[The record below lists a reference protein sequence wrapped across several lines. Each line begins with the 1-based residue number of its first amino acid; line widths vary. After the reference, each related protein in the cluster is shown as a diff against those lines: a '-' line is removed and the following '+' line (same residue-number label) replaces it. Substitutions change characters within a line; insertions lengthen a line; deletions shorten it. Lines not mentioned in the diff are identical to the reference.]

1 MSIAETLEKEGQM
14 TEQQASMHLEEPER
28 ALDGEQ
34 RENRD
39 EQAPESPQGQAQQ
52 ERPHEAA
59 RKAGAQAGAQPG
71 AQPGPQA
78 ANQDGA
84 RGGCAAPDPA
94 TQSKAE
100 LGRRGEDAAVRYLV
114 NNGFEILERNW
125 TCPYGEADIIARDT
139 DGTVCFIEVKTRLSV
154 AAGFPEEAIT
164 AEKQQRYERIALSYM
179 MGYQWDDGTSVRFDA
194 IGLCVK
200 EGGTRAM
207 LRHHRGCFNDFR

>member
-1 MSIAETLEKEGQM
+1 M
-14 TEQQASMHLEEPER
+14 
-28 ALDGEQ
+28 
-34 RENRD
+34 
-39 EQAPESPQGQAQQ
+39 
-52 ERPHEAA
+52 
-59 RKAGAQAGAQPG
+59 
-71 AQPGPQA
+71 
-78 ANQDGA
+78 
-84 RGGCAAPDPA
+84 
-94 TQSKAE
+94 
-100 LGRRGEDAAVRYLV
+100 RYLV

-179 MGYQWDDGTSVRFDA
+179 MNFQWDDGTSVRFDA

>member
-1 MSIAETLEKEGQM
+1 MRSRSVRAQLRERPLRSPTR
-14 TEQQASMHLEEPER
+14 SPSR
-28 ALDGEQ
+28 AL
-34 RENRD
+34 
-39 EQAPESPQGQAQQ
+39 
-52 ERPHEAA
+52 
-59 RKAGAQAGAQPG
+59 
-71 AQPGPQA
+71 
-78 ANQDGA
+78 GA
-84 RGGCAAPDPA
+84 RMGH
-94 TQSKAE
+94 KAQTPRPTPVE

-179 MGYQWDDGTSVRFDA
+179 MNFQWDDGTSVRFDA

>member
-1 MSIAETLEKEGQM
+1 MSIAETLEREGQM
-14 TEQQASMHLEEPER
+14 TEQQAPTHRETPVQVP
-28 ALDGEQ
+28 DGEWQ
-34 RENRD
+34 EGRG
-39 EQAPESPQGQAQQ
+39 EQTSERPQNQAQQ
-52 ERPHEAA
+52 ERTCAAA
-59 RKAGAQAGAQPG
+59 RETAAQPDT
-71 AQPGPQA
+71 QPEPCAGG
-78 ANQDGA
+78 QDGA
-84 RGGCAAPDPA
+84 QGANAAPDPA
-94 TQSKAE
+94 SQSKVE

-179 MGYQWDDGTSVRFDA
+179 MNFQWDDGTSVRFDA